1 MPYRFKEAR
10 LQDGLTTVQLA
21 QKMGVTQAAVS
32 QWDSGKKVPGIE
44 TVSRLADLYGVT
56 VDYLLGRVNVPGNI
70 VIPTERLDTSTLPIL
85 HGKPVWD
92 PQYGWGIANAI
103 QKNVVFMEGQKIPF
117 EELNGL
123 SVLPPAFT
131 VGYHPYGS
139 PVAHEDLKNIR
150 SSGSNRFSQTH
161 FRVMNYVAG
170 IKSILSMQKMS
181 MVQDSCSILMDL
193 SGLHLNKNYNNR
205 RQ

>member
-139 PVAHEDLKNIR
+139 PVAHEDLKKYTQLWIEPILPDSFPRDELRGWYKIYSFYVENEYGTR
-150 SSGSNRFSQTH
+150 FLFDTYGSKWLAFEQQ
-161 FRVMNYVAG
+161 
-170 IKSILSMQKMS
+170 L
-181 MVQDSCSILMDL
+181 
-193 SGLHLNKNYNNR
+193 
-205 RQ
+205 

>member
-92 PQYGWGIANAI
+92 PKYGWGIVNAI

-139 PVAHEDLKNIR
+139 PVAHEDLKKYTQLWIEPILPDSFSRDELRGWYKIHTFYAENEYGTR
-150 SSGSNRFSQTH
+150 FMFDTYGSKWLAFE
-161 FRVMNYVAG
+161 
-170 IKSILSMQKMS
+170 QK
-181 MVQDSCSILMDL
+181 L
-193 SGLHLNKNYNNR
+193 
-205 RQ
+205 

>member
-10 LQDGLTTVQLA
+10 LQAGLTTVQLA

-92 PQYGWGIANAI
+92 SVHGWGVVNAI
-103 QKNVVFMEGQKIPF
+103 RKNVVFMEGQAVPF
-117 EELNGL
+117 EELKNPK
-123 SVLPPAFT
+123 VLPPAFT
-131 VGYHPYGS
+131 VGYHPYGT
-139 PVAHEDLKNIR
+139 PVAHENLKYYTQLWIEPILPDSFSRDELRGWYKIYSFYVENEYGVR
-150 SSGSNRFSQTH
+150 FMFDTYGSKWLAFE
-161 FRVMNYVAG
+161 
-170 IKSILSMQKMS
+170 QK
-181 MVQDSCSILMDL
+181 L
-193 SGLHLNKNYNNR
+193 
-205 RQ
+205 

>member
-92 PQYGWGIANAI
+92 PKYGWGIVNAI
-103 QKNVVFMEGQKIPF
+103 QKNVVLMEGQKIPF

-123 SVLPPAFT
+123 RVLPSSFT

-139 PVAHEDLKNIR
+139 PVTHEDLVKHTQLWIEPILPDSFSRDELRGWYKIHAFYAENEYGTR
-150 SSGSNRFSQTH
+150 FLFDTYGSKWLAFE
-161 FRVMNYVAG
+161 
-170 IKSILSMQKMS
+170 QK
-181 MVQDSCSILMDL
+181 L
-193 SGLHLNKNYNNR
+193 
-205 RQ
+205 

>member
-1 MPYRFKEAR
+1 MSYRFKEAR
-10 LQDGLTTVQLA
+10 LQAGLTTVQLA

-92 PQYGWGIANAI
+92 PQYGWGIVNAI

-117 EELNGL
+117 EELNEL

-139 PVAHEDLKNIR
+139 PVAHEDLKKYTQLWIEPILPDSFSRDELRGWYKIHTFYAENEYGTR
-150 SSGSNRFSQTH
+150 FMFDTYGSKWLAFE
-161 FRVMNYVAG
+161 
-170 IKSILSMQKMS
+170 QK
-181 MVQDSCSILMDL
+181 L
-193 SGLHLNKNYNNR
+193 
-205 RQ
+205 

>member
-10 LQDGLTTVQLA
+10 LQAGLTTVQLA

-92 PQYGWGIANAI
+92 PKYGWGIVNAI
-103 QKNVVFMEGQKIPF
+103 QKNVVLMDGQKIPF

-123 SVLPPAFT
+123 RVLPSSFT

-139 PVAHEDLKNIR
+139 PVARENLKDYTQLWIEPILPDSFSRDGLRGWYKIYSFSVENEYGVR
-150 SSGSNRFSQTH
+150 FMFDTYGSKWLAFE
-161 FRVMNYVAG
+161 
-170 IKSILSMQKMS
+170 QK
-181 MVQDSCSILMDL
+181 L
-193 SGLHLNKNYNNR
+193 
-205 RQ
+205 